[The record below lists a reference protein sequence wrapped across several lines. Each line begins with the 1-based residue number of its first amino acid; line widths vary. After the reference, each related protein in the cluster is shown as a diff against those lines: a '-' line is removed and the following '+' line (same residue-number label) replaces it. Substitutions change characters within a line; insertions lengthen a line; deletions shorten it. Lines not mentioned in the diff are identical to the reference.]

1 MQTAQLQLE
10 QTKNND
16 RWFVM
21 ARGDCEHPTYSSLSL
36 FSGAMGLD
44 LGFERSGRFK
54 TLAAIEAD
62 RACCETIRLNRDR
75 GLLSNAGLKVYE
87 KDILKFNPVDVMAD
101 LGLEPGQLDVMI
113 AGPPCQSFS
122 TSGRRASVR
131 DERGRLLWR
140 VIDYIDVFRPK
151 AFVIENV
158 RGLVSAALEH
168 RPIAQRPEKGGPPLA
183 EQEEPGSVIR
193 KFLTDLRQKLGESYH
208 LDVFQ
213 VNAVNYGAPQLR
225 ERALF
230 IGNRLGQIIDFPE
243 PTHGPGALPYATLGD
258 CLGRLGDEAEP
269 VIMDFS
275 PRKKSFLS
283 RVPAGGNWRC
293 LPESVQ
299 MESMGAAFK
308 AKGGRSGWWRRL
320 SMDLP
325 CPTIVTM
332 PNHASTALCHPY
344 EVRALTVGECAAV
357 QEFPKQWRFSGTPQE
372 QYRQVGNAVPT
383 RLGAVAAG
391 VIAHC
396 LDKGFA
402 KEISDEAGKFRLVYL
417 RSHVRTRQWYKAGEV
432 KVWAEGE
439 ANETSRY
446 GSAVVQR
453 REEVIVNA

>member
-1 MQTAQLQLE
+1 MGIA
-10 QTKNND
+10 
-16 RWFVM
+16 M
-21 ARGDCEHPTYSSLSL
+21 ARGDCEQPRYLSLSL

-44 LGFERSGRFK
+44 LGFEQSGRFE
-54 TLAAIEAD
+54 TLAAIESD
-62 RACCETIRLNRDR
+62 RACCETIRLNRDG
-75 GLLSNAGLKVYE
+75 GLLANPALKVYE
-87 KDILKFNPVDVMAD
+87 RDILKLDPAEVMAD

-140 VIDYIDVFRPK
+140 VIDFLEVFRPK
-151 AFVIENV
+151 TFVIENV

-168 RPIAQRPEKGGPPLA
+168 RPIAQRPEKGGPPLSED
-183 EQEEPGSVIR
+183 EQPGSVIR
-193 KFLTDLRQKLGESYH
+193 KFLSDLRRKLGETYH

-230 IGNRLGQIIDFPE
+230 VGNRLGQIIDFPE
-243 PTHGPGALPYATLGD
+243 PTHGPGGIPYATLGD
-258 CLGRLGDEAEP
+258 CLRSLADEADP

-283 RVPAGGNWRC
+283 LVPPGGNWRC
-293 LPESVQ
+293 LPPELQ
-299 MESMGAAFK
+299 KESMGAAFR

-325 CPTIVTM
+325 CPTVVTM
-332 PNHASTALCHPY
+332 PNHASTALCHPN
-344 EVRALTVGECAAV
+344 EVRALTVAECAAV
-357 QEFPKQWRFSGTPQE
+357 QEFPIKWRFSGSPQE

-383 RLGAVAAG
+383 RLGAVAAS

-396 LDKGFA
+396 LDKGFSKDA
-402 KEISDEAGKFRLVYL
+402 PDEGGKFRLVYL
-417 RSHVRTRQWYKAGEV
+417 RSHVRTRQWFKAGEV
-432 KVWAEGE
+432 KVWADGE
-439 ANETSRY
+439 ANEGSRY
-446 GSAVVQR
+446 GGLVTGR
-453 REEVIVNA
+453 REEVIVDA